1 MPNIPMGFR
10 PFLHPLHGLLLAFPV
25 ALFTFALLTDIAYL
39 QTAEIQWTNFSSWLI
54 VGALL
59 TGGMLLVWSIILAVV
74 AWRLAHRQP
83 SLIYA
88 VLIAIMWIAGLVNA
102 FQHSQDGWS
111 SVGVTGL
118 ILSIIS
124 AALALTASWVA
135 HRTIREMAR

>member
-1 MPNIPMGFR
+1 MPNMSMGFR

-25 ALFTFALLTDIAYL
+25 ALFTLALMTDIAYL

-59 TGGMLLVWSIILAVV
+59 AGALVLIWSIILAVV
-74 AWRLAHRQP
+74 TRRKAHRQP

-88 VLIAIMWIAGLVNA
+88 GLIAIMWIAGLVNA
-102 FQHSQDGWS
+102 FQHSQDAWS

-118 ILSIIS
+118 TLSIIS
-124 AALALTASWVA
+124 AVFALAASWVA
-135 HRTIREMAR
+135 HRTVREIAR

>member
-1 MPNIPMGFR
+1 MPGTPMGFR

-25 ALFTFALLTDIAYL
+25 ALFTVALLTDIAYL

-54 VGALL
+54 AGALL
-59 TGGMLLVWSIILAVV
+59 AGALVLVWSIILAIV
-74 AWRLAHRQP
+74 ARRRAHRQR

-88 VLIAIMWIAGLVNA
+88 GLIAIMWIAGLVNA
-102 FQHSQDGWS
+102 FKHSQDAWS

-124 AALALTASWVA
+124 AVFALAASWVA
-135 HRTIREMAR
+135 HRTVREIAR

>member
-1 MPNIPMGFR
+1 MGFR

-25 ALFTFALLTDIAYL
+25 ALFTVALLTDIAYL

-54 VGALL
+54 AGALL
-59 TGGMLLVWSIILAVV
+59 AGALVLVWSIILAIV
-74 AWRLAHRQP
+74 ARRRAHRQR

-88 VLIAIMWIAGLVNA
+88 GLIAIMWIAGLVNA
-102 FQHSQDGWS
+102 FKHSQDAWS

-124 AALALTASWVA
+124 AVFALAASWVA
-135 HRTIREMAR
+135 HRTVREIAR

>member
-1 MPNIPMGFR
+1 MPNR
-10 PFLHPLHGLLLAFPV
+10 PTGVRPLLHPLHGLLLAFPV
-25 ALFTFALLTDIAYL
+25 ALFTVALLTDTTYL

-59 TGGMLLVWSIILAVV
+59 GGGLVLIWSIILAIG
-74 AWRLAHRQP
+74 ARRHAHRQP

-88 VLIAIMWIAGLVNA
+88 LLIAIMWIAGLINA
-102 FQHSQDGWS
+102 FQHSQDAWS

-124 AALALTASWVA
+124 MVFALSASWVA
-135 HRTIREMAR
+135 HRTVREIA

>member
-1 MPNIPMGFR
+1 MPNMPMGFR

-25 ALFTFALLTDIAYL
+25 ALFTLALVTDITYL

-59 TGGMLLVWSIILAVV
+59 GGGLVLIWSIILAVV
-74 AWRLAHRQP
+74 SRRRAHRRP

-88 VLIAIMWIAGLVNA
+88 GLIAIMWIAGLVNA
-102 FQHSQDGWS
+102 FQHSQDAWS

-135 HRTIREMAR
+135 HRTVWEMAR

>member
-59 TGGMLLVWSIILAVV
+59 TGGMLLVWSIILAI
-74 AWRLAHRQP
+74 AARRRAHRQP
-83 SLIYA
+83 SSIYA
-88 VLIAIMWIAGLVNA
+88 GLIAIMWIAGLVNA

-124 AALALTASWVA
+124 AAFALTASCVA
-135 HRTIREMAR
+135 HRTVREMAR

>member
-1 MPNIPMGFR
+1 M
-10 PFLHPLHGLLLAFPV
+10 HGLLLAFPV
-25 ALFTFALLTDIAYL
+25 ALFTFALFTDIAYL

-59 TGGMLLVWSIILAVV
+59 GGALVLIWSIILAVV

-135 HRTIREMAR
+135 HRTVREMAR

>member
-1 MPNIPMGFR
+1 MPNIAMGFR

-25 ALFTFALLTDIAYL
+25 ALFTLALLTDIAYL

-59 TGGMLLVWSIILAVV
+59 GGALVLIWSIILAMV
-74 AWRLAHRQP
+74 ARRRAHRQP

-88 VLIAIMWIAGLVNA
+88 GLIATMWIVGMVNA
-102 FQHSQDGWS
+102 FQHSQDAWS

-124 AALALTASWVA
+124 AALALAASWVA
-135 HRTIREMAR
+135 HRTVREIAR

>member
-1 MPNIPMGFR
+1 MPNR
-10 PFLHPLHGLLLAFPV
+10 PTGVRPLLHPLHGLLLAFPV
-25 ALFTFALLTDIAYL
+25 ALFTVALLTDITYL

-59 TGGMLLVWSIILAVV
+59 GGGLVLIWSIILAIG
-74 AWRLAHRQP
+74 ARRHAHRQP

-88 VLIAIMWIAGLVNA
+88 LLIAIMWIAGLINA
-102 FQHSQDGWS
+102 FQHSQDAWS

-124 AALALTASWVA
+124 MVFALAASWVA
-135 HRTIREMAR
+135 HRTVREIA